1 MFTLYAVSRVETV
14 GALRQGSYLRW
25 VYLQNRSFPGGAEV
39 KNPPTNAG
47 DMSSVPGSG
56 RSPGSGNGNPLR
68 YSYLDYSMNR
78 GAWPAAVHGAAEWT

>member
-14 GALRQGSYLRW
+14 GALRQGSYVRW

-56 RSPGSGNGNPLR
+56 RSPGGHLLP
-68 YSYLDYSMNR
+68 YSPEGGYGSSL
-78 GAWPAAVHGAAEWT
+78 